1 MLFKS
6 ITTVTCMTVYYLD
19 LIPIFPLKLSD
30 FKLCQLG
37 SLCHIQQ
44 SAPET
49 QVFVNRQTV
58 DFKVRFKHYHI
69 ANLTAPATQV
79 SIRLK
84 YLDLWFGFLGHYN
97 INATEIQVITTVI
110 SS

>member
-58 DFKVRFKHYHI
+58 DFMVRFKHYHI
-69 ANLTAPATQV
+69 TNLTAPETQV
-79 SIRLK
+79 SGAPASINTFKIL
-84 YLDLWFGFLGHYN
+84 GF
-97 INATEIQVITTVI
+97 VVWI
-110 SS
+110 SGSLQLMPQKSK